1 MDMYTAGLVRHISR
15 LDRPYAPYRT
25 DEDAYYDANA
35 GFELPNVFA
44 GILHALHALRR
55 VTRPPAPGRRAQT
68 A

>member
-35 GFELPNVFA
+35 GLELPNVFA
-44 GILHALHALRR
+44 GIIHALRALRR
-55 VTRPPAPGRRAQT
+55 VIRRPAPVRIAQT